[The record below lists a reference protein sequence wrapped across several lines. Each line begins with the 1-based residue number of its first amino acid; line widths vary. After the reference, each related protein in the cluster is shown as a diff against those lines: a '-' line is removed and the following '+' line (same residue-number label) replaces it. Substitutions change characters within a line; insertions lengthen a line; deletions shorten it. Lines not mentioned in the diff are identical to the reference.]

1 MIKRST
7 LRTENFWLWRS
18 DSGHPSSNGHT
29 NWCLLASDSWLF
41 PQMWSLADRGGWAR
55 LTLWK
60 RNKRFSLIPKM
71 LTEENYPKPKLTV
84 AETHLRDWLLHF
96 ISVYYEGI
104 LWCTLKENVNRI
116 LSPIYLFCKY
126 DLSYVRFFFWQKIE
140 TLMYRFQHIY
150 QVVYL
155 FRTIFNIMKLQRWHT
170 SMFLTMIWLVIDNQV
185 LIKKQI
191 FGVHHFS
198 FQNLK

>member
-7 LRTENFWLWRS
+7 LRTESFWLWRS

-41 PQMWSLADRGGWAR
+41 PQMWSLADRGSWAR

-60 RNKRFSLIPKM
+60 RNKPFSLIPQM
-71 LTEENYPKPKLTV
+71 LTEENYPKLTV
-84 AETHLRDWLLHF
+84 AETHLEDWLLHF
-96 ISVYYEGI
+96 ITVFTMKKFCGALLKKTWIGSSLQFIFSVNMTFHI
-104 LWCTLKENVNRI
+104 L
-116 LSPIYLFCKY
+116 
-126 DLSYVRFFFWQKIE
+126 DFFWQKIE

-155 FRTIFNIMKLQRWHT
+155 FRTIFNIMKLQCWHT
-170 SMFLTMIWLVIDNQV
+170 SMFLTMIWLVIDNKV

-191 FGVHHFS
+191 FLVHHFS

>member
-7 LRTENFWLWRS
+7 LRSKDFWLWRS

-55 LTLWK
+55 LTVWK
-60 RNKRFSLIPKM
+60 RNKPFSLILQM
-71 LTEENYPKPKLTV
+71 LTEENYPKLTV

-96 ISVYYEGI
+96 ITLFTMKESYGALLKKTWIGSSLQFTFSVNMAFHI
-104 LWCTLKENVNRI
+104 L
-116 LSPIYLFCKY
+116 
-126 DLSYVRFFFWQKIE
+126 DFFWQKIE

-150 QVVYL
+150 QVWYL
-155 FRTIFNIMKLQRWHT
+155 FRTIFNIMKLQYGHT
-170 SMFLTMIWLVIDNQV
+170 SLFFTVIWLVIDNEV
-185 LIKKQI
+185 LTKKQ
-191 FGVHHFS
+191 FFLVHHFS
-198 FQNLK
+198 FQKLK